1 MTNYSKST
9 DYVNPTSELQ
19 QLTNKSIL
27 EFFSVELKPDIHY
40 TKVAKTGQYVQSM
53 TTITI
58 TLNSHGFSAGLILSL
73 KFATGGAIDGIYTIQ
88 TVATNT
94 FTVTAINSATII
106 GTHNVTFNV
115 NSTISDPTVYLFHS
129 GNNMKDSF
137 DIVWQSNT
145 YSRIPCN
152 ADGFKY
158 SGKGKL
164 PRPTLTLSNLL
175 GTITA
180 ILQLTNQT
188 TAFSDLAGAK
198 VTRRRA
204 LSQDL
209 DEINF
214 PSNVNPYKNG
224 SVDPSAE
231 LPREVYFVERK
242 TVENLNIVQFEL
254 VSSFDLFGV
263 DAPKK
268 LVTKKD
274 FAGVGR
280 FVNF

>member
-1 MTNYSKST
+1 MAI
-9 DYVNPTSELQ
+9 PTSALQ
-19 QLTNKSIL
+19 GLTNKSIIEL
-27 EFFSVELKPDIHY
+27 YSVELKADIHY
-40 TKVAKTGQYVQSM
+40 TKTAKTATYSQST

-58 TLNSHGFSAGLILSL
+58 SLTGHGFSTGLILSL
-73 KFATGGAIDGIYTIQ
+73 DFTSGTGIDGIYTIQ
-88 TVATNT
+88 TVATDS
-94 FTVTAINSATII
+94 FTVT
-106 GTHNVTFNV
+106 GTTSQSTSGAVSFNV
-115 NSTISDPTVYLFHS
+115 NATIANPTIYLFHS
-129 GNNMKDSF
+129 GNNMKDSL

-145 YSRIPCN
+145 YSRMPVR

-180 ILQLTNQT
+180 ILQLTNQI
-188 TAFSDLAGAK
+188 TALSDLAGAK

-204 LSQDL
+204 LSKDL
-209 DEINF
+209 DEVNF
-214 PSNVNPYKNG
+214 PSNINPYKSG

-231 LPREVYFVERK
+231 LPREVYFIERK
-242 TVENLNIVQFEL
+242 TIENRNIVQFEL

-263 DAPKK
+263 SAPKK
-268 LVTKKD
+268 LVTRAD
-274 FAGVGR
+274 FRGVGT